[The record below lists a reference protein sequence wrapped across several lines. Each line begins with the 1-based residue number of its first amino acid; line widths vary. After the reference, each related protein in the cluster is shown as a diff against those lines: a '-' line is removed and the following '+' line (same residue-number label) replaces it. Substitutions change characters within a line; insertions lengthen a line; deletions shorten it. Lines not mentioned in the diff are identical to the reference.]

1 MISWS
6 IQQYKV
12 GSLFTDERLNC
23 GQNLE
28 EAYTS
33 FLEVASY
40 MNLEV
45 LKRCQIYI

>member
-1 MISWS
+1 M
-6 IQQYKV
+6 

-33 FLEVASY
+33 LHEPGGVEKMSD
-40 MNLEV
+40 L
-45 LKRCQIYI
+45 YIKSNMEIVTIRPAFY